1 MMIRKIVFFIKENQL
16 LKQGVTFT
24 LFAAINNGLNFLLIF
39 ILSLSLTKPDFG
51 TLNLFN
57 IAVLIFSVLISLGT
71 QSYFSVVFF
80 KKSKKYVRDVLNSIL
95 IVSFVTFAILSFI
108 ILISPQ
114 SLTQL
119 IGFSKLYQFYALVI
133 CFFQLFY
140 NINLEVY
147 RLEESTI
154 KYGLMTLVWVFLNFT
169 LTLYF
174 CISLKLGW
182 TGRVDAQIIASVLLF
197 AVNIG
202 ILLKNSYIKF
212 IFPQKK
218 HFIRV
223 LKFGLPLIPHNST
236 VWIRQG
242 FDRFLINYYL
252 GAITVGVFSFAYTFS
267 GIIMMIGTAFNS
279 TNSVFIF
286 KTLQNKNVS
295 ETKIIL
301 SKQIIQMIVVFFVIT
316 ILGLTTGVALIK
328 LVIPKYNDA
337 ISYLIPLCIAAFFQC
352 VYYLFVNYL
361 FYFNKTRV
369 LMYITFSIS
378 VFHFL
383 ASVVLTKYSALL
395 TSYLT
400 LISNF
405 VIAIL
410 VIIYT
415 NKIYPLYIFNKKM
428 SQNE

>member
-1 MMIRKIVFFIKENQL
+1 MKIRRISFVFKENKL
-16 LKQGVTFT
+16 LKQGVAFT
-24 LFAAINNGLNFLLIF
+24 VFAAINNGLNFLLIF
-39 ILSLSLTKPDFG
+39 ILSLFLSKQDFG
-51 TLNLFN
+51 VLNLFN

-80 KKSKKYVRDVLNSIL
+80 KKTKKYVGSVLNSIL
-95 IVSFVTFAILSFI
+95 VISIVTFAVLSFV
-108 ILISPQ
+108 ILFSPQ

-119 IGFSKLYQFYALVI
+119 IGFPKLYQFYALVI

-140 NINLEVY
+140 TINLEVY

-154 KYGLMTLVWVFLNFT
+154 KYGMMTLIWVFLNFT
-169 LTLYF
+169 ITLYF

-182 TGRVDAQIIASVLLF
+182 TGRVDAQIIASILLF
-197 AVNIG
+197 IINLV
-202 ILLKNSYIKF
+202 ILIKNDFLKFKLPNKN
-212 IFPQKK
+212 

-252 GAITVGVFSFAYTFS
+252 GAITVGIFSFAYTFS
-267 GIIMMIGTAFNS
+267 GIIMMIGTAFNA

-286 KTLQNKNVS
+286 KTLQNKNIS
-295 ETKIIL
+295 ETKVIL
-301 SKQIIQMIVVFFVIT
+301 SKQISLMIVVFFLIT
-316 ILGLTTGVALIK
+316 ILGLTTGVVLIK
-328 LVIPKYNDA
+328 FVIPKYNDA
-337 ISYLIPLCIAAFFQC
+337 IPYLIPLCIAAFFQC

-361 FYFNKTRV
+361 FYFDKTKT

-383 ASVVLTKYSALL
+383 VSVILTKYSALF

-400 LISNF
+400 LISNL

-415 NKIYPLYIFNKKM
+415 NKIYPLYVFNKKM
-428 SQNE
+428 SHNE